1 MPYLIAFDQGTTSSR
16 AIVFAE
22 DATIVG
28 VIQREF
34 EQIFPRPGWVEHDP
48 EEIWKTQV
56 EVTRAAIEMTG
67 ISATDIAAIGIAN
80 QRETTLVWERATGR
94 PIANALVWQD
104 RRTADT
110 CDEARRA
117 GAESLIR
124 EKTGLMIDPYF
135 SASKLAWLLDNV
147 AGARKRAERGEL
159 AFGTVDSWL
168 IWKLTGGDVHATD
181 ATNASRTMLYDI
193 SAGSWDDELLS
204 LWRIPRALLPRVV
217 DSSGVC
223 ATTTLFGAEIPIAG
237 VAGDQQAALFGQACF
252 SPGMAKCT
260 YGTGCFILMHAGNRP
275 PSSQQRLLGTVAWQI
290 DGQREYALEGSVFM
304 GGATV
309 QWLRDGVRI
318 IDSAAAVEA
327 LAAEVDDSGGVILV
341 PAFAGLGAPHWDAH
355 ARGLLI
361 GLTRGTTGAHIARA
375 ALEGIAWQ
383 VTEVAQAMVADAG
396 VELTELRV
404 DGGASANAL
413 LMQMQADFLEVP
425 LVHPRELESTA
436 YGAVLLAGLAT
447 GIFKDRAAVADAW
460 VAETRYQPRAAHDDI
475 VARQR
480 RWSAAV
486 ERAKGWAD

>member
-1 MPYLIAFDQGTTSSR
+1 MA
-16 AIVFAE
+16 
-22 DATIVG
+22 
-28 VIQREF
+28 
-34 EQIFPRPGWVEHDP
+34 
-48 EEIWKTQV
+48 
-56 EVTRAAIEMTG
+56 
-67 ISATDIAAIGIAN
+67 
-80 QRETTLVWERATGR
+80 
-94 PIANALVWQD
+94 
-104 RRTADT
+104 
-110 CDEARRA
+110 
-117 GAESLIR
+117 
-124 EKTGLMIDPYF
+124 
-135 SASKLAWLLDNV
+135 
-147 AGARKRAERGEL
+147 EL

-318 IDSAAAVEA
+318 IHSAAAVEA